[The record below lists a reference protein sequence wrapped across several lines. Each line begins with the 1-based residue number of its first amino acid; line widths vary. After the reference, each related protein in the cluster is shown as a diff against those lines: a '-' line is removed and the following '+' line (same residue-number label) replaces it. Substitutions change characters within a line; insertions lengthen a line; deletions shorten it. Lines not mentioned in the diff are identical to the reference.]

1 MRTRKRADRL
11 GGGAAALRHVEAD
24 VVELHD
30 QRDRAI
36 DPEGHGERDQGERR
50 GLFAAAEI
58 AELVERDRHDFGR
71 EDEVGAHR
79 ALDLARLELGG
90 GVGLGQLGLGM
101 MVAGDRP
108 R

>member
-1 MRTRKRADRL
+1 MRTRKLPTALR
-11 GGGAAALRHVEAD
+11 GGAAALRHVEAD

-36 DPEGHGERDQGERR
+36 DAECDRERDQRERG
-50 GLFAAAEI
+50 GLFADAEL
-58 AELVERDRHDFGR
+58 AQLVERDRHDFGR

-79 ALDLARLELGG
+79 ALDLARLQLGG
-90 GVGLGQLGLGM
+90 GVGLGQFGLGM